1 MNNEMNILVS
11 DTPREGILRLT
22 MDDQKSGNALSE
34 EMMSIL
40 IKSIEKASID
50 DSVKVIILAAEG
62 SIFSSG
68 HNLKQITDARE
79 QSEDGEPYFKQLFDQ
94 CSSLMQLIVNCPK
107 PVIAQISG
115 IATAAGCQLV
125 ATCDLAYA
133 SSSAKF
139 ATPGVNLGLFCSTP
153 MVALTRA
160 VKNKHAM
167 EMLLT
172 GDFISAEKA
181 KEIGLINNAVSKEE
195 LASKVTELA
204 EKIASKSTMTV
215 TTGKK
220 AFYAQS
226 EMDLSKAYEY
236 TSKIMTDNLLK
247 HDAKEGI
254 NAFIEKRSP
263 DWKDE

>member
-1 MNNEMNILVS
+1 MKNEMNILIK
-11 DTPREGILRLT
+11 DIPRDGILRLV

-34 EMMSIL
+34 EMMSQL
-40 IKSIEKASID
+40 VETIKKASID

-62 SIFSSG
+62 GIFSSG

-79 QSEDGEPYFKQLFDQ
+79 QVEDGEPYFKQLFDQ
-94 CSSLMQLIVNCPK
+94 CSSLMKLIVKCPK
-107 PVIAQISG
+107 PIIAQITG

-133 SSSAKF
+133 SSSSKF

-172 GDFISAEKA
+172 GDFVDSRKA
-181 KEIGLINNAVSKEE
+181 KEIGLINNFYAIDELEKET
-195 LASKVTELA
+195 LDTASK
-204 EKIASKSTMTV
+204 IADKSSVAV
-215 TTGKK
+215 TTGKS
-220 AFYAQS
+220 AFYTQS
-226 EMDLSKAYEY
+226 NYDLAEAYDF
-236 TSKIMTDNLLK
+236 TSKVMVENLLK
-247 HDAKEGI
+247 DDAKEGI
-254 NAFIEKRSP
+254 GAFLEKRKP
-263 DWKDE
+263 NFKK

>member
-1 MNNEMNILVS
+1 MKNEMNILVS
-11 DTPREGILRLT
+11 DIPREGILRLV

-34 EMMSIL
+34 EMMSKL
-40 IKSIEKASID
+40 IKAIKRASID

-62 SIFSSG
+62 GIFSSG

-94 CSSLMQLIVNCPK
+94 CSSFMQLLVNCPK

-153 MVALTRA
+153 MVALTRV

-172 GDFISAEKA
+172 GDFIDSIKA
-181 KEIGLINNAVSKEE
+181 KEIGLINNFYEIDELEKE
-195 LASKVTELA
+195 TMD
-204 EKIASKSTMTV
+204 IASKIANKSSV
-215 TTGKK
+215 AVSTGKN
-220 AFYAQS
+220 AFYTQS
-226 EMDLSKAYEY
+226 DYDLAEAYDF
-236 TSKIMTDNLLK
+236 TSKVMVENLLK
-247 HDAKEGI
+247 DDAKEGI
-254 NAFIEKRSP
+254 GAFLEKRKP
-263 DWKDE
+263 NFKK

>member
-1 MNNEMNILVS
+1 MKNAMNILIS
-11 DTPREGILRLT
+11 DTPRDGVLRLV

-34 EMMSIL
+34 EMMNKL
-40 IKSIEKASID
+40 IETIKKASID

-62 SIFSSG
+62 GIFSSG

-79 QSEDGEPYFKQLFDQ
+79 QGEDGEPYFKQLFDQ
-94 CSSLMQLIVNCPK
+94 CSSLMKLIVKCPK
-107 PVIAQISG
+107 PIIAQITG

-160 VKNKHAM
+160 VNNKHAM

-172 GDFISAEKA
+172 GDFIDSIKA
-181 KEIGLINNAVSKEE
+181 KEIGLINNFYEIDELEKETME
-195 LASKVTELA
+195 
-204 EKIASKSTMTV
+204 IASKIANKSSV
-215 TTGKK
+215 AVSTGKN
-220 AFYAQS
+220 AFYIQS
-226 EMDLSKAYEY
+226 DYGLAEAYDF
-236 TSKIMTDNLLK
+236 TSKVMVENLLK
-247 HDAKEGI
+247 DDAKEGI
-254 NAFIEKRSP
+254 GAFLEKRKP
-263 DWKDE
+263 KFNN

>member
-1 MNNEMNILVS
+1 MKNVMNILIS
-11 DTPREGILRLT
+11 DNPRDGVLRLV

-34 EMMSIL
+34 EMMNKL
-40 IKSIEKASID
+40 IVTIKMASID

-62 SIFSSG
+62 GIFSSG

-79 QSEDGEPYFKQLFDQ
+79 QGEDGEPYFKQLFDQ
-94 CSSLMQLIVNCPK
+94 CSSLMKLIVKCPK
-107 PVIAQISG
+107 PIIAQITG

-160 VKNKHAM
+160 VNNKHAM

-172 GDFISAEKA
+172 GDFIDSIKA
-181 KEIGLINNAVSKEE
+181 KEIGLINNFYETDELEKEIID
-195 LASKVTELA
+195 
-204 EKIASKSTMTV
+204 IASKIADKSSV
-215 TTGKK
+215 AVSTGKS
-220 AFYAQS
+220 AYYAQS
-226 EMDLSKAYEY
+226 NYDLAEAYDF
-236 TSKIMTDNLLK
+236 TSKVMVENLLK
-247 HDAKEGI
+247 DDAKEGI
-254 NAFIEKRSP
+254 GAFLEKRKP
-263 DWKDE
+263 NFKK

>member
-1 MNNEMNILVS
+1 MKNEMNILIS
-11 DTPREGILRLT
+11 DTPRDGVLRLV

-34 EMMSIL
+34 EMMNKL
-40 IKSIEKASID
+40 IETIEMASID

-62 SIFSSG
+62 GIFSSG

-79 QSEDGEPYFKQLFDQ
+79 QGEDGEPYFKQLFDQ
-94 CSSLMQLIVNCPK
+94 CSSLMKLIVKCPK
-107 PVIAQISG
+107 PIIAQITG

-160 VKNKHAM
+160 VNNKHAM

-172 GDFISAEKA
+172 GDFIDSIKA
-181 KEIGLINNAVSKEE
+181 KEIGLINNFYETDELEKEIID
-195 LASKVTELA
+195 
-204 EKIASKSTMTV
+204 IASKIADKSSV
-215 TTGKK
+215 AVSTGKS
-220 AFYAQS
+220 AYYAQS
-226 EMDLSKAYEY
+226 NYDLAEAYDF
-236 TSKIMTDNLLK
+236 TSKVMVENLLK
-247 HDAKEGI
+247 DDAKEGI
-254 NAFIEKRSP
+254 GAFLEKRKP
-263 DWKDE
+263 NFKK

>member
-1 MNNEMNILVS
+1 MKNEMNILIK
-11 DTPREGILRLT
+11 DIPREGILRLT
-22 MDDQKSGNALSE
+22 MDDQKTGNALSE
-34 EMMSIL
+34 EMMSKL
-40 IKSIEKASID
+40 IETINKASID

-62 SIFSSG
+62 GIFSSG

-79 QSEDGEPYFKQLFDQ
+79 QVEDGEPYFKQLFEQ
-94 CSSLMQLIVNCPK
+94 CSFLMKLIVKCPK
-107 PVIAQISG
+107 PIIAQITG

-172 GDFISAEKA
+172 GDFVDSRKA
-181 KEIGLINNAVSKEE
+181 KEIGLINNFYAIDELEKETLD
-195 LASKVTELA
+195 LASK
-204 EKIASKSTMTV
+204 IADKSSVAV
-215 TTGKK
+215 TTGKS
-220 AFYAQS
+220 AFYTQS
-226 EMDLSKAYEY
+226 NYDLAEAYDF
-236 TSKIMTDNLLK
+236 TSKVMVENLLK
-247 HDAKEGI
+247 DDAKEGI
-254 NAFIEKRSP
+254 GAFLKKRKP
-263 DWKDE
+263 NFKK

>member
-1 MNNEMNILVS
+1 MKNAMNILIS
-11 DTPREGILRLT
+11 DTPRDGVLRLV

-34 EMMSIL
+34 EMMNKL
-40 IKSIEKASID
+40 IETIKKASID

-62 SIFSSG
+62 GIFSSG

-79 QSEDGEPYFKQLFDQ
+79 QGEDGEPYFKQLFDQ
-94 CSSLMQLIVNCPK
+94 CSSLMKLIVKCPK
-107 PVIAQISG
+107 PIIAQITG

-160 VKNKHAM
+160 VNNKHAM

-172 GDFISAEKA
+172 GDFIDSIKA
-181 KEIGLINNAVSKEE
+181 KEIGLINNFYETDELEKEIID
-195 LASKVTELA
+195 
-204 EKIASKSTMTV
+204 IASKIADKSSV
-215 TTGKK
+215 AVSTGKS

-226 EMDLSKAYEY
+226 NYDLAEAYDF
-236 TSKIMTDNLLK
+236 TSKVMVENLLK
-247 HDAKEGI
+247 DDAKEGI
-254 NAFIEKRSP
+254 GAFLDKRKP
-263 DWKDE
+263 NFKK

>member
-1 MNNEMNILVS
+1 MKNKMNILIS
-11 DTPREGILRLT
+11 DTPREGVLRLV
-22 MDDQKSGNALSE
+22 MDDQKSGNALSK
-34 EMMSIL
+34 EMMSKL
-40 IKSIEKASID
+40 IKEIKRASID

-62 SIFSSG
+62 SIYSSG

-79 QSEDGEPYFKQLFDQ
+79 QSKDGEPYFKQLFDQ
-94 CSSLMQLIVNCPK
+94 CSSLMKLIVKCPK
-107 PVIAQISG
+107 PIIAQITG

-160 VKNKHAM
+160 VNNKHAM

-172 GDFISAEKA
+172 GDFIDSIKA
-181 KEIGLINNAVSKEE
+181 KEIGLINNFYAIDELEKEIID
-195 LASKVTELA
+195 
-204 EKIASKSTMTV
+204 IASKIADKSSV
-215 TTGKK
+215 AVSTGKS

-226 EMDLSKAYEY
+226 NYDLAEAYDF
-236 TSKIMTDNLLK
+236 TSKVMVENLLK
-247 HDAKEGI
+247 DDAKEGI
-254 NAFIEKRSP
+254 GAFLEKRKP
-263 DWKDE
+263 NFKK

>member
-1 MNNEMNILVS
+1 MKNAMNILIS
-11 DTPREGILRLT
+11 DTPRDGVLRLV

-34 EMMSIL
+34 EMMNKL
-40 IKSIEKASID
+40 IETIKKASID

-62 SIFSSG
+62 GIFSSG

-79 QSEDGEPYFKQLFDQ
+79 QGEDGEPYFKQLFDQ
-94 CSSLMQLIVNCPK
+94 CSSLMKLIVKCPK
-107 PVIAQISG
+107 PIIAQITG

-160 VKNKHAM
+160 VNNKHAM

-172 GDFISAEKA
+172 GDFIDSIKA
-181 KEIGLINNAVSKEE
+181 KEIGLINNFYETDELEKEIID
-195 LASKVTELA
+195 
-204 EKIASKSTMTV
+204 IASKIADKSSV
-215 TTGKK
+215 AVSTGKS
-220 AFYAQS
+220 AYYAQS
-226 EMDLSKAYEY
+226 NYDLAEAYDF
-236 TSKIMTDNLLK
+236 TSKVMVENLLK
-247 HDAKEGI
+247 DDAKEGI
-254 NAFIEKRSP
+254 GAFLEKRKP
-263 DWKDE
+263 NFKK

>member
-1 MNNEMNILVS
+1 MNILVN

-40 IKSIEKASID
+40 MKAIEKASID

-62 SIFSSG
+62 RIFSSG

-94 CSSLMQLIVNCPK
+94 CSSLMQILVNCPK

-139 ATPGVNLGLFCSTP
+139 ATPGAPG
-153 MVALTRA
+153 VA
-160 VKNKHAM
+160 N
-167 EMLLT
+167 
-172 GDFISAEKA
+172 
-181 KEIGLINNAVSKEE
+181 
-195 LASKVTELA
+195 LA
-204 EKIASKSTMTV
+204 ELEA
-215 TTGKK
+215 
-220 AFYAQS
+220 
-226 EMDLSKAYEY
+226 
-236 TSKIMTDNLLK
+236 
-247 HDAKEGI
+247 
-254 NAFIEKRSP
+254 
-263 DWKDE
+263 

>member
-1 MNNEMNILVS
+1 MKNAMNILIS
-11 DTPREGILRLT
+11 DNPRDGVLRLV

-34 EMMSIL
+34 EMMNKL
-40 IKSIEKASID
+40 IETIEMASID

-62 SIFSSG
+62 GIFSSG

-79 QSEDGEPYFKQLFDQ
+79 QGEDGEPYFKQLFDQ
-94 CSSLMQLIVNCPK
+94 CSSLMKLIVKCPK
-107 PVIAQISG
+107 PIIAQITG

-160 VKNKHAM
+160 VNNKHAM

-172 GDFISAEKA
+172 GDFIDSIKA
-181 KEIGLINNAVSKEE
+181 KEIGLINNFYETDELEKEIID
-195 LASKVTELA
+195 
-204 EKIASKSTMTV
+204 IASKIADKSSV
-215 TTGKK
+215 AVSTGKS

-226 EMDLSKAYEY
+226 NYDLAEAYDF
-236 TSKIMTDNLLK
+236 TSKVMVENLLK
-247 HDAKEGI
+247 DDAKEGI
-254 NAFIEKRSP
+254 GAFLEKRKP
-263 DWKDE
+263 NFKK

>member
-1 MNNEMNILVS
+1 MKNAMNILIS
-11 DTPREGILRLT
+11 DTPRDGVLRLV

-34 EMMSIL
+34 EMMNKL
-40 IKSIEKASID
+40 IETIKKASID

-62 SIFSSG
+62 GIFSSG

-79 QSEDGEPYFKQLFDQ
+79 QGEDGEPYFKQLFDQ
-94 CSSLMQLIVNCPK
+94 CSSLMKLIVKCPK
-107 PVIAQISG
+107 PIIAQITG

-160 VKNKHAM
+160 VNNKHAM

-172 GDFISAEKA
+172 GDFIDSIKA
-181 KEIGLINNAVSKEE
+181 KEIGLINNFYETDELEKEIID
-195 LASKVTELA
+195 
-204 EKIASKSTMTV
+204 IASKIADKSSV
-215 TTGKK
+215 AVSTGKS

-226 EMDLSKAYEY
+226 NYDLAEAYDF
-236 TSKIMTDNLLK
+236 TSKVMVENLLK
-247 HDAKEGI
+247 DDAKEGI
-254 NAFIEKRSP
+254 GAFLEKRKP
-263 DWKDE
+263 NFKK

>member
-1 MNNEMNILVS
+1 ME
-11 DTPREGILRLT
+11 T
-22 MDDQKSGNALSE
+22 
-34 EMMSIL
+34 
-40 IKSIEKASID
+40 IKKASID
-50 DSVKVIILAAEG
+50 ESIKIIILAAKG
-62 SIFSSG
+62 GIFSSG
-68 HNLKQITDARE
+68 HNLKEITDARE
-79 QSEDGEPYFKQLFDQ
+79 QIEYGEPYFKQLFDQ

-160 VKNKHAM
+160 VNNKHAM

-172 GDFISAEKA
+172 GDFIDSKKA
-181 KEIGLINNAVSKEE
+181 KEIGLINNFYAIDE
-195 LASKVTELA
+195 L
-204 EKIASKSTMTV
+204 EKQTIDIASKIANKSSV
-215 TTGKK
+215 AVSTGKR

-226 EMDLSKAYEY
+226 DYDLAEAYHF
-236 TSKIMTDNLLK
+236 TSKVMVENLLK
-247 HDAKEGI
+247 DDAKEGI
-254 NAFIEKRSP
+254 GAFLEKRKP
-263 DWKDE
+263 NFKK

>member
-1 MNNEMNILVS
+1 MNILIS
-11 DTPREGILRLT
+11 DIPREGILRLV

-34 EMMSIL
+34 DMMSRL
-40 IKSIEKASID
+40 METIKKASID
-50 DSVKVIILAAEG
+50 ESIKIIILAAKG
-62 SIFSSG
+62 GIFSSG
-68 HNLKQITDARE
+68 HNLKEITDARE
-79 QSEDGEPYFKQLFDQ
+79 QIEYGEPYFKQLFDQ

-172 GDFISAEKA
+172 GDFIDSKKA
-181 KEIGLINNAVSKEE
+181 KEIGLINNFYAIDELEKE
-195 LASKVTELA
+195 TID
-204 EKIASKSTMTV
+204 IASKIANKSSV
-215 TTGKK
+215 AVSTGKR

-226 EMDLSKAYEY
+226 DYDLAEAYHF
-236 TSKIMTDNLLK
+236 TSKVMVENLLK
-247 HDAKEGI
+247 DDAKEGI
-254 NAFIEKRSP
+254 GAFLEKRKP
-263 DWKDE
+263 NFNK